1 MLEYLIGSK
10 LISFDNDGFSVI
22 LPNGEQRDFVFYEDY
37 GDCCGYNELSTELLI
52 SADELSN
59 NPIITNIEK
68 TDTSE
73 CDEDSVKI
81 AFFGEC
87 KKIAEVNSL
96 SSSGSGWCYG
106 ACVTL
111 VCEETRLSKILSSW
125 WKPLDKYQKV

>member
-22 LPNGEQRDFVFYEDY
+22 LPNGEHRDFVFDEDY

-68 TDTSE
+68 SDTSGY
-73 CDEDSVKI
+73 DEDSVKI
-81 AFFGEC
+81 TFFGEC

-106 ACVTL
+106 ACVWVT
-111 VCEETRLSKILSSW
+111 CKQTNEKETITS
-125 WKPLDKYQKV
+125 Y

>member
-1 MLEYLIGSK
+1 MIENLIGSK
-10 LISFDNDGFSVI
+10 LVSFDDNGFSVV
-22 LPNGEQRDFVFYEDY
+22 LPNGEQRDFIFNEDE
-37 GDCCGYNELSTELLI
+37 GGCCGFNELSTELLI

-68 TDTSE
+68 SDTSGS
-73 CDEDSVKI
+73 DEDSVKI

-106 ACVTL
+106 ACVWVT
-111 VCEETRLSKILSSW
+111 CKQTDEKETITS
-125 WKPLDKYQKV
+125 Y

>member
-22 LPNGEQRDFVFYEDY
+22 LPNGEQRDFAFDEDY

-106 ACVTL
+106 ACVWVT
-111 VCEETRLSKILSSW
+111 CKQTNEKETITS
-125 WKPLDKYQKV
+125 Y

>member
-1 MLEYLIGSK
+1 MFENLIGSK
-10 LISFDNDGFSVI
+10 LISFDEDGFSVI
-22 LPNGEQRDFVFYEDY
+22 LPSGEQRDFVFEEDE
-37 GDCCGYNELSTELLI
+37 GDCCGFNEFSTELLV

-68 TDTSE
+68 EDTSGR
-73 CDEDSVKI
+73 DDDSVKI

-106 ACVTL
+106 ACVWVT
-111 VCEETRLSKILSSW
+111 CKQTNE
-125 WKPLDKYQKV
+125 KVTITSY

>member
-22 LPNGEQRDFVFYEDY
+22 LPSGEQRDFVFYEDY

-73 CDEDSVKI
+73 RDEDSVKI

-96 SSSGSGWCYG
+96 SSSGSGYCYG
-106 ACVTL
+106 ACVWVT
-111 VCEETRLSKILSSW
+111 CKQTNEEETITS
-125 WKPLDKYQKV
+125 Y